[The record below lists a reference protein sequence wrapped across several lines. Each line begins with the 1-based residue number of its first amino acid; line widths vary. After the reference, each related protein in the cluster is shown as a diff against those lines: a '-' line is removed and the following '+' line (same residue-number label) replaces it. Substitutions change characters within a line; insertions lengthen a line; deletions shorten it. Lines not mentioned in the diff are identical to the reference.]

1 MTRSPMVT
9 NDSRNNENWK
19 KAETK
24 SKFLEISLKMN
35 FYMVLL
41 FSQNKNNIIS
51 AKLFLKS
58 FKFKNLPSLK
68 FKNSMINRYFKIP
81 QISCFGGIVRLL
93 EDKIEKLTCSVCR
106 SNFEGRIVF
115 QHWKLTCPRALFIS
129 SRSGQDR
136 LNMVYKKKTSKKTRF
151 ISSWDWSCNVNTSI
165 VQFRSCF

>member
-1 MTRSPMVT
+1 MVT

-24 SKFLEISLKMN
+24 SKFLENSLKIN

-41 FSQNKNNIIS
+41 FSQNKNNIMS

-81 QISCFGGIVRLL
+81 RISCFEGIVRLL
-93 EDKIEKLTCSVCR
+93 EDKIEKLTTH
-106 SNFEGRIVF
+106 N
-115 QHWKLTCPRALFIS
+115 
-129 SRSGQDR
+129 SG
-136 LNMVYKKKTSKKTRF
+136 LKA
-151 ISSWDWSCNVNTSI
+151 
-165 VQFRSCF
+165 